1 MPERILRPE
10 ILTSE
15 RVNQLDWESEVF
27 YRRLMSVVDDFGRFD
42 ARPSILRSSLYP
54 LRLEQVREASV
65 QRCLANC
72 EAARLVRLY
81 VVNSRPYL
89 ELLDFKQRMR
99 AARSKYPAPT
109 GESPP
114 EPDNVTQPHAAACTR
129 MQPHAPASETETET
143 EAETEAGAS
152 PLPPPP
158 VRKSSPSLETVRQWA
173 AMDGGTHAQA
183 EAFWNHF
190 EAQNWLT
197 RSGLPITNARAKLKA
212 WLVNDHG
219 GTAPGASGKPK
230 PKPAGDVTDAE
241 LLRNAL

>member
-1 MPERILRPE
+1 MPERILRPG

-15 RVNQLDWESEVF
+15 RVNRLDWEQEVF

-42 ARPSILRSSLYP
+42 ARPSILRAALYP
-54 LRLEQVREASV
+54 LAVERVREANV
-65 QRCLANC
+65 QRSLAAC
-72 EAARLVRLY
+72 EAAGLVRLY
-81 VVNSRPYL
+81 SSSGKAFL
-89 ELLDFKQRMR
+89 ELADFRQRMR
-99 AARSKYPAPT
+99 AKTSKYP
-109 GESPP
+109 PP
-114 EPDNVTQPHAAACTR
+114 PDNVMHPRASACDR
-129 MQPHAPASETETET
+129 MTMPSEAET
-143 EAETEAGAS
+143 EAETEAEAS